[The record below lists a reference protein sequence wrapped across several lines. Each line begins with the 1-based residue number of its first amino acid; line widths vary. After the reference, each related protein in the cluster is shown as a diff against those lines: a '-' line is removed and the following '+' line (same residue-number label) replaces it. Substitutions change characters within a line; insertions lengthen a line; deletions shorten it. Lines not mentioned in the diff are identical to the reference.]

1 MAIFGKVESLK
12 KALITLILGQD
23 SSKIPKEIVENIQI
37 YKNDTYV
44 IACAPDTKCE
54 YKSLFSKKPHT
65 DMCLVVVENGFS
77 CKGVQE
83 QIEELIRESG
93 KPADEFTVVLPLGYT
108 QENYPFKSC
117 KIQKVLTDLVTLAT
131 DRGLTPTSMR

>member
-12 KALITLILGQD
+12 EALITNILSKG
-23 SSKIPKEIVENIQI
+23 SSERPKRIVENTLI
-37 YKNDTYV
+37 YENDTYV

-54 YKSLFSKKPHT
+54 YKSFFSKNPPP

-83 QIEELIRESG
+83 QIEELSRESG
-93 KPADEFTVVLPLGYT
+93 KLADKFTVVLPLGYT
-108 QENYPFKSC
+108 PGGYRFKSC
-117 KIQKVLTDLVTLAT
+117 KIQQVLSELEKLAAEK
-131 DRGLTPTSMR
+131 GLPLTSMR